1 MPLNVASSK
10 SKEGKGM
17 KKKLLLPLCLGI
29 FFLLPNLSR
38 AECTDIGYFN
48 SFLLEGTNTV
58 ILYAG
63 STPVVRFDVQ
73 NCDVRPTSKIRLIR
87 TNVCDGDEIMI
98 DGKRCVMMQI
108 KPIGP

>member
-1 MPLNVASSK
+1 
-10 SKEGKGM
+10 M
-17 KKKLLLPLCLGI
+17 KKILIVLCFGTFLLLPGV
-29 FFLLPNLSR
+29 SS

-48 SFLLEGTNTV
+48 SFTLEGSNTV

-63 STPVVRFDVQ
+63 SMPVVRFDVQ
-73 NCDVRPTSKIRLIR
+73 NCDVRRSSKIQLLK

-98 DGKRCVMMQI
+98 DGKKCVMMEI